1 MDSKKIGCWSGIV
14 LFAVILIF
22 FNPDDL
28 SQRGQITA
36 AVFILMGI
44 WWATE
49 ALPLPATALIPI
61 IAFPLLG
68 VEEIGVLSKEYMNKV
83 QFLFAGG
90 FMIAIAM
97 QKWNLHKRI
106 ALLVLSITGFRSE
119 RLIAGFMIASFILS
133 MWIMNTSTT
142 IMLLPIGISIIQAIN
157 DSIKNL
163 SEDQK
168 LNFQVCLLLG
178 IAYSSSLG
186 GITTPIG
193 TAPNGVLIQ
202 YAFENYNLDIGFID
216 WFSIAAP
223 FSILSVPI
231 IWFVLTKFLFP
242 INFSDTG
249 SAEKILLE
257 IKDEL
262 GVMSKEEKIVSFVF
276 LFTALGWV
284 FRKIIDDLPFLF
296 LLEDAVISMMGGLSL
311 FFLTS
316 NQKRLLDW
324 DDIQNKFPWGLIFL
338 FGGGMTLAYVVNDSG
353 LAIWL
358 ANLVPSEASLILV
371 LFIVIG
377 MVIAL
382 TELTSNLTTTITFI
396 PIIAGIGINIGV
408 NPMLLIV
415 PLTIAASCA
424 FMLPVATPPNSI
436 VYASGYIPINRM
448 VRAGIFLNIICGLL
462 LLALNYLF
470 PNSFQLFV

>member
-1 MDSKKIGCWSGIV
+1 MDSKKIGFWAGLILFFVV
-14 LFAVILIF
+14 LFF
-22 FNPDDL
+22 FSPDDL
-28 SQRGQITA
+28 SNRGQITA
-36 AVFILMGI
+36 AIFVLMGI

-49 ALPLPATALIPI
+49 ALPLPATALIPLV
-61 IAFPLLG
+61 AFPLLG
-68 VEEIGVLSKEYMNKV
+68 VEQIGVLSKEYMNKV

-106 ALLVLSITGFRSE
+106 ALFVLTITGFKSE
-119 RLIAGFMIASFILS
+119 RLIAGFMLASFILS

-163 SEDQK
+163 TEDQK

-216 WFSIAAP
+216 WFKVAAP
-223 FSILSVPI
+223 FSLVSLPI
-231 IWFVLTKFLFP
+231 IWIVLTKFLFP

-249 SAEKILLE
+249 SAKKILIDIE
-257 IKDEL
+257 IEL
-262 GVMSKEEKIVSFVF
+262 GSMTKEEKIISGVF

-284 FRKIIDDLPFLF
+284 FRKLIDDLPYMF
-296 LLEDAVISMMGGLSL
+296 LLEDAVISMIGGLSL

-316 NQKRLLDW
+316 NNRALINW
-324 DDIQNKFPWGLIFL
+324 DDVQSKFPWGLIFL
-338 FGGGMTLAYVVNDSG
+338 FGGGMALAYVVNDSG

-358 ANLVPSEASLILV
+358 ANLVPNEANLVIV
-371 LFIVIG
+371 LFIVIAL
-377 MVIAL
+377 VIAL

-436 VYASGYIPINRM
+436 VYASGYIPISRM
-448 VRAGIFLNIICGLL
+448 VRAGIFLNIICGLI
-462 LLALNYLF
+462 LLAMNVLF
-470 PNSFQLFV
+470 PNSFELFS

>member
-1 MDSKKIGCWSGIV
+1 MDSKKIGFWAGLILFFVV
-14 LFAVILIF
+14 LFF
-22 FNPDDL
+22 FSPDDL
-28 SQRGQITA
+28 SNRGRITA
-36 AVFILMGI
+36 AIFVLMGI

-49 ALPLPATALIPI
+49 ALPLPATALIPLV
-61 IAFPLLG
+61 AFPLLG
-68 VEEIGVLSKEYMNKV
+68 VEQIGVLSKEYMNKV

-106 ALLVLSITGFRSE
+106 ALFVLTITGFKSE
-119 RLIAGFMIASFILS
+119 RLIAGFMLASFILS

-163 SEDQK
+163 TEDQK

-216 WFSIAAP
+216 WFKVAAP
-223 FSILSVPI
+223 FSLVSLPI
-231 IWFVLTKFLFP
+231 IWIVLTKFLFP

-249 SAEKILLE
+249 SAKKILIDIE
-257 IKDEL
+257 IEL
-262 GVMSKEEKIVSFVF
+262 GSMTKEEKIISGVF

-284 FRKIIDDLPFLF
+284 FRKLIDDLPYMF
-296 LLEDAVISMMGGLSL
+296 LLEDAVISMIGGLSL

-316 NQKRLLDW
+316 NNKALINW
-324 DDIQNKFPWGLIFL
+324 DDVQSKFPWGLIFL
-338 FGGGMTLAYVVNDSG
+338 FGGGMALAYVVNDSG

-358 ANLVPSEASLILV
+358 ANLVPNEANLVIV
-371 LFIVIG
+371 LFIVIAL
-377 MVIAL
+377 VIAL

-436 VYASGYIPINRM
+436 VYASGYIPISRM
-448 VRAGIFLNIICGLL
+448 VRAGIFLNVICGLI
-462 LLALNYLF
+462 LLAMNVLF
-470 PNSFQLFV
+470 PNSFELFS

>member
-1 MDSKKIGCWSGIV
+1 M
-14 LFAVILIF
+14 
-22 FNPDDL
+22 
-28 SQRGQITA
+28 
-36 AVFILMGI
+36 
-44 WWATE
+44 
-49 ALPLPATALIPI
+49 
-61 IAFPLLG
+61 G

-157 DSIKNL
+157 DSIKDL

-223 FSILSVPI
+223 FSIISLPI
-231 IWFVLTKFLFP
+231 IWLVLTKFLFP

-249 SAEKILLE
+249 SAEKILFE

-262 GVMSKEEKIVSFVF
+262 GVMSREEKIVSFVF
-276 LFTALGWV
+276 CL
-284 FRKIIDDLPFLF
+284 LP
-296 LLEDAVISMMGGLSL
+296 
-311 FFLTS
+311 
-316 NQKRLLDW
+316 W
-324 DDIQNKFPWGLIFL
+324 DGC
-338 FGGGMTLAYVVNDSG
+338 
-353 LAIWL
+353 
-358 ANLVPSEASLILV
+358 SEK
-371 LFIVIG
+371 
-377 MVIAL
+377 
-382 TELTSNLTTTITFI
+382 
-396 PIIAGIGINIGV
+396 
-408 NPMLLIV
+408 
-415 PLTIAASCA
+415 
-424 FMLPVATPPNSI
+424 
-436 VYASGYIPINRM
+436 
-448 VRAGIFLNIICGLL
+448 
-462 LLALNYLF
+462 
-470 PNSFQLFV
+470 

>member
-1 MDSKKIGCWSGIV
+1 MDSKKIGFWSGLV
-14 LFAVILIF
+14 LFAAILIF

-106 ALLVLSITGFRSE
+106 ALIVLSITGFKSE

-223 FSILSVPI
+223 FSIISLPI
-231 IWFVLTKFLFP
+231 IWLVLTKFLFP

-249 SAEKILLE
+249 SAEKILFE
-257 IKDEL
+257 IKEEL
-262 GVMSKEEKIVSFVF
+262 GVMSREEKIVSLVF

-324 DDIQNKFPWGLIFL
+324 EDIQNKFPWGLIFL

-358 ANLVPSEASLILV
+358 ANLVPNEASLILV
-371 LFIVIG
+371 LFILIA

>member
-1 MDSKKIGCWSGIV
+1 MDSKKIGFWAGLILFFVV
-14 LFAVILIF
+14 LFF
-22 FNPDDL
+22 FSPDDL
-28 SQRGQITA
+28 SNRGQITA
-36 AVFILMGI
+36 AIFVLMGI

-49 ALPLPATALIPI
+49 ALPLPATALIPLV
-61 IAFPLLG
+61 AFPLLG
-68 VEEIGVLSKEYMNKV
+68 VEQIGVLSKEYMNKV

-106 ALLVLSITGFRSE
+106 ALFVLTITGFKSE
-119 RLIAGFMIASFILS
+119 RLIAGFMLASFILS

-163 SEDQK
+163 TEDQK

-216 WFSIAAP
+216 WFKVAAP
-223 FSILSVPI
+223 FSLVSLPI
-231 IWFVLTKFLFP
+231 IWIVLTKFLFP

-249 SAEKILLE
+249 SAKKILIDIE
-257 IKDEL
+257 IEL
-262 GVMSKEEKIVSFVF
+262 GSMTKEEKIISGVF

-284 FRKIIDDLPFLF
+284 FRKLIDDLPYMF
-296 LLEDAVISMMGGLSL
+296 LLEDAVISMIGGLSL

-316 NQKRLLDW
+316 NNRALINW
-324 DDIQNKFPWGLIFL
+324 DDVQSKFPWGLIFL
-338 FGGGMTLAYVVNDSG
+338 FGGGMALAYVVNDSG

-358 ANLVPSEASLILV
+358 ANLVPNEANLVIV
-371 LFIVIG
+371 LFIVIAL
-377 MVIAL
+377 VIAL

-436 VYASGYIPINRM
+436 VYASGYIPISRM
-448 VRAGIFLNIICGLL
+448 VRAGIFLNVICGLI
-462 LLALNYLF
+462 LLAMNVLF
-470 PNSFQLFV
+470 PNSFELFS

>member
-1 MDSKKIGCWSGIV
+1 MDSKKIGFWAGLILFFVV
-14 LFAVILIF
+14 LFF
-22 FNPDDL
+22 FSPDNL
-28 SQRGQITA
+28 SNRGQITA
-36 AVFILMGI
+36 AIFVLMGI

-49 ALPLPATALIPI
+49 ALPLPATALIPLV
-61 IAFPLLG
+61 AFPILG
-68 VEEIGVLSKEYMNKV
+68 VEQIGVLSKEYMNKV

-106 ALLVLSITGFRSE
+106 ALFVLTITGFKSE
-119 RLIAGFMIASFILS
+119 RLIAGFMLASFILS

-163 SEDQK
+163 TEDQK

-216 WFSIAAP
+216 WFKVAAP
-223 FSILSVPI
+223 FSLVSLPI
-231 IWFVLTKFLFP
+231 IWIVLTKFLFP

-249 SAEKILLE
+249 GAKKILIDIE
-257 IKDEL
+257 IEL
-262 GVMSKEEKIVSFVF
+262 GSMTKEEKIISGVF

-284 FRKIIDDLPFLF
+284 FRKLIDDLPYMF
-296 LLEDAVISMMGGLSL
+296 LLEDAVISMIGGLSL

-316 NQKRLLDW
+316 NNRALINW
-324 DDIQNKFPWGLIFL
+324 DDVQSKFPWGLIFL
-338 FGGGMTLAYVVNDSG
+338 FGGGMALAYVVNDSG

-358 ANLVPSEASLILV
+358 ANLVPNEANLVLV
-371 LFIVIG
+371 LFIVIAL
-377 MVIAL
+377 VIAL

-436 VYASGYIPINRM
+436 VYASGYIPISRM
-448 VRAGIFLNIICGLL
+448 VRAGIFLNVICGLI
-462 LLALNYLF
+462 LLAMNVLF
-470 PNSFQLFV
+470 PNSFELFS

>member
-1 MDSKKIGCWSGIV
+1 MDSKKIGFWAGLILFFVV
-14 LFAVILIF
+14 LFF
-22 FNPDDL
+22 FSPDDL
-28 SQRGQITA
+28 SNRGRITA
-36 AVFILMGI
+36 AIFVLMGI

-49 ALPLPATALIPI
+49 ALPLPATALISLV
-61 IAFPLLG
+61 AFPLLG
-68 VEEIGVLSKEYMNKV
+68 VEQIGVLSKEYMNKV

-106 ALLVLSITGFRSE
+106 ALFVLTITGFKSE
-119 RLIAGFMIASFILS
+119 RLIAGFMLASFILS

-163 SEDQK
+163 TEDQK

-216 WFSIAAP
+216 WFKVAAP
-223 FSILSVPI
+223 FSLVSLPI
-231 IWFVLTKFLFP
+231 IWIVLTKFLFP

-249 SAEKILLE
+249 SAKKILIDIE
-257 IKDEL
+257 IEL
-262 GVMSKEEKIVSFVF
+262 GSMTKEEKIISGVF

-284 FRKIIDDLPFLF
+284 FRKLIDDLPYMF
-296 LLEDAVISMMGGLSL
+296 LLEDAVISMIGGLSL

-316 NQKRLLDW
+316 NNKALINW
-324 DDIQNKFPWGLIFL
+324 DDVQSKFPWGLIFL
-338 FGGGMTLAYVVNDSG
+338 FGGGMALAYVVNDSG

-358 ANLVPSEASLILV
+358 ANLVPNEANLVIV
-371 LFIVIG
+371 LFIVIAL
-377 MVIAL
+377 VIAL

-436 VYASGYIPINRM
+436 VYASGYIPISRM
-448 VRAGIFLNIICGLL
+448 VRAGIFLNVICGLI
-462 LLALNYLF
+462 LLAMNVLF
-470 PNSFQLFV
+470 PNSFELFS

>member
-1 MDSKKIGCWSGIV
+1 MDSKKIGFWAGLILFFVV
-14 LFAVILIF
+14 LFF
-22 FNPDDL
+22 FSPDDL
-28 SQRGQITA
+28 SNRGQITA
-36 AVFILMGI
+36 AIFVLMGI

-49 ALPLPATALIPI
+49 ALPLPATALIPLV
-61 IAFPLLG
+61 AFPLLG
-68 VEEIGVLSKEYMNKV
+68 VEQIGVLSKEYMNKV

-106 ALLVLSITGFRSE
+106 ALFVLTITGFKSE
-119 RLIAGFMIASFILS
+119 RLIAGFMLASFILS

-163 SEDQK
+163 TEDQK

-216 WFSIAAP
+216 WFKVAAP
-223 FSILSVPI
+223 FSLVSLPI
-231 IWFVLTKFLFP
+231 IWIVLTKFLFP

-249 SAEKILLE
+249 SAKKILIDIE
-257 IKDEL
+257 IEL
-262 GVMSKEEKIVSFVF
+262 GSMTKEEKIISGVF

-284 FRKIIDDLPFLF
+284 FRKLIDDLPYMF
-296 LLEDAVISMMGGLSL
+296 LLEDAVISMIGGLSL

-316 NQKRLLDW
+316 NNRALINW
-324 DDIQNKFPWGLIFL
+324 DDVQSKFPWGLIFL
-338 FGGGMTLAYVVNDSG
+338 FGGGMALAYVVNDSG

-358 ANLVPSEASLILV
+358 ANLVPNEANLVLV
-371 LFIVIG
+371 LFIVIAL
-377 MVIAL
+377 VIAL

-436 VYASGYIPINRM
+436 VYASGYIPISRM
-448 VRAGIFLNIICGLL
+448 VRAGIFLNVICGLI
-462 LLALNYLF
+462 LLAMNVLF
-470 PNSFQLFV
+470 PNSFELFS

>member
-1 MDSKKIGCWSGIV
+1 MS
-14 LFAVILIF
+14 
-22 FNPDDL
+22 N
-28 SQRGQITA
+28 RGRITA
-36 AVFILMGI
+36 AIFVLMGI

-49 ALPLPATALIPI
+49 ALPLPATALIPLV
-61 IAFPLLG
+61 AFPLLG
-68 VEEIGVLSKEYMNKV
+68 VEQIGVLSKEYMNKV

-106 ALLVLSITGFRSE
+106 ALFVLTITGFKSE
-119 RLIAGFMIASFILS
+119 RLIAGFMLASFILS

-163 SEDQK
+163 TEDQK

-216 WFSIAAP
+216 WFKVAAP
-223 FSILSVPI
+223 FSLVSLPI
-231 IWFVLTKFLFP
+231 IWIVLTKFLFP

-249 SAEKILLE
+249 SAKKILIDIE
-257 IKDEL
+257 VEL
-262 GVMSKEEKIVSFVF
+262 GSMTKEEKIISGVF

-284 FRKIIDDLPFLF
+284 FRKLIDDLPYMF
-296 LLEDAVISMMGGLSL
+296 LLEDAVISMIGGLSL

-316 NQKRLLDW
+316 NNRALINW
-324 DDIQNKFPWGLIFL
+324 DDVQSKFPWGLIFL
-338 FGGGMTLAYVVNDSG
+338 FGGGMALAYVVNDSG

-358 ANLVPSEASLILV
+358 ANLVPNEANLVLV
-371 LFIVIG
+371 LFIVIAL
-377 MVIAL
+377 VIAL

-436 VYASGYIPINRM
+436 VYASGYIPISRM
-448 VRAGIFLNIICGLL
+448 VRAGIFLNVICGLI
-462 LLALNYLF
+462 LLAMNVLF
-470 PNSFQLFV
+470 PNSFELFS

>member
-1 MDSKKIGCWSGIV
+1 MDSKKIGFWSGIL
-14 LFAVILIF
+14 LFITILIF

-106 ALLVLSITGFRSE
+106 ALIVLSITGFKSE

-223 FSILSVPI
+223 FSIISLPI
-231 IWFVLTKFLFP
+231 IWLVLTKFLFP

-249 SAEKILLE
+249 SAKKILFE
-257 IKDEL
+257 IKEEL
-262 GVMSKEEKIVSFVF
+262 GDMSREEKIVSLVF
-276 LFTALGWV
+276 MFTALGWV

-296 LLEDAVISMMGGLSL
+296 LLEDAVISMIGGLSL

-316 NQKRLLDW
+316 NKKRLLEW
-324 DDIQNKFPWGLIFL
+324 EEIQNKFPWGLIFL
-338 FGGGMTLAYVVNDSG
+338 FGGGMSLAYVVNDSG

-358 ANLVPSEASLILV
+358 ANLVPSEASLIFV
-371 LFIVIG
+371 LFIVIA
-377 MVIAL
+377 MVIVL

>member
-1 MDSKKIGCWSGIV
+1 MDSKKIGFWSGII
-14 LFAVILIF
+14 LFTAILIF

-193 TAPNGVLIQ
+193 TAPNGVFIQ

-223 FSILSVPI
+223 FSILSLPI

-249 SAEKILLE
+249 SAEKILFE
-257 IKDEL
+257 IKEEL
-262 GVMSKEEKIVSFVF
+262 GVMSREEKIVSFVF

-316 NQKRLLDW
+316 NKKRLLDW
-324 DDIQNKFPWGLIFL
+324 EDIQNKFPWGLIFL

-371 LFIVIG
+371 LFIVIA

-436 VYASGYIPINRM
+436 VYASGYIPISRM

>member
-1 MDSKKIGCWSGIV
+1 MDSKKIGFWSGIV
-14 LFAVILIF
+14 LFAAILIF

-223 FSILSVPI
+223 FSILSLPI

-249 SAEKILLE
+249 SAENILLE
-257 IKDEL
+257 IKNEL

-276 LFTALGWV
+276 LFTALG
-284 FRKIIDDLPFLF
+284 
-296 LLEDAVISMMGGLSL
+296 LSL
-311 FFLTS
+311 
-316 NQKRLLDW
+316 
-324 DDIQNKFPWGLIFL
+324 IHI
-338 FGGGMTLAYVVNDSG
+338 
-353 LAIWL
+353 
-358 ANLVPSEASLILV
+358 
-371 LFIVIG
+371 
-377 MVIAL
+377 
-382 TELTSNLTTTITFI
+382 
-396 PIIAGIGINIGV
+396 
-408 NPMLLIV
+408 
-415 PLTIAASCA
+415 
-424 FMLPVATPPNSI
+424 
-436 VYASGYIPINRM
+436 
-448 VRAGIFLNIICGLL
+448 
-462 LLALNYLF
+462 
-470 PNSFQLFV
+470 

>member
-1 MDSKKIGCWSGIV
+1 MDSKKIGFWSGII
-14 LFAVILIF
+14 LFTAILIF
-22 FNPDDL
+22 FNPDNL

-223 FSILSVPI
+223 FSILSLPI

-249 SAEKILLE
+249 SAEKILFE

-262 GVMSKEEKIVSFVF
+262 GVMSREEKIVSFVF

-316 NQKRLLDW
+316 NKKRLLDW
-324 DDIQNKFPWGLIFL
+324 EDIQNKFPWGLIFL

-371 LFIVIG
+371 LFIVIA

-396 PIIAGIGINIGV
+396 PIIAGIGIKIGV

-436 VYASGYIPINRM
+436 VYASGYIPISRM

>member
-1 MDSKKIGCWSGIV
+1 MDSKKIGFWSGII
-14 LFAVILIF
+14 LFTAILIF

-90 FMIAIAM
+90 FMIAIAT

-223 FSILSVPI
+223 FSILSLPI

-249 SAEKILLE
+249 SAEKILFE

-262 GVMSKEEKIVSFVF
+262 GVMSREEKIVSFVF

-316 NQKRLLDW
+316 NKKRLLDW
-324 DDIQNKFPWGLIFL
+324 EDIQNKFPWGLIFL

-371 LFIVIG
+371 LFIVIA

-436 VYASGYIPINRM
+436 VYASGYIPISRM

>member
-1 MDSKKIGCWSGIV
+1 MDSKKIGFWSGII
-14 LFAVILIF
+14 LFTAILIF

-119 RLIAGFMIASFILS
+119 RLIAGFMIASCILS

-157 DSIKNL
+157 DSNKNL

-168 LNFQVCLLLG
+168 QNFQVCLLLG

-223 FSILSVPI
+223 FSILSLPI

-249 SAEKILLE
+249 SAEKILFE
-257 IKDEL
+257 IKEEL
-262 GVMSKEEKIVSFVF
+262 GVMSREEKIVSFVF

-324 DDIQNKFPWGLIFL
+324 EDIQDKFPWGLIFL

-371 LFIVIG
+371 LFIVIA
-377 MVIAL
+377 MVIDL

-436 VYASGYIPINRM
+436 VYASGYIPISRM

>member
-1 MDSKKIGCWSGIV
+1 MDSKKIGFWSGIV

-223 FSILSVPI
+223 FSIISLPI
-231 IWFVLTKFLFP
+231 IWLVLTKFLFP

-249 SAEKILLE
+249 SAEKILFE
-257 IKDEL
+257 IKEEL

-324 DDIQNKFPWGLIFL
+324 EDIQNKFPWGLIFL

-358 ANLVPSEASLILV
+358 ANLVPNEASLILV
-371 LFIVIG
+371 LFIVIA

>member
-1 MDSKKIGCWSGIV
+1 MDSKKIGFWSGIV

-223 FSILSVPI
+223 FSVLSLPI

-316 NQKRLLDW
+316 NKKRLLDW
-324 DDIQNKFPWGLIFL
+324 EDIQNKFPWGLIFL

-371 LFIVIG
+371 LFIVIA

-436 VYASGYIPINRM
+436 VYASGYIPISRM

>member
-1 MDSKKIGCWSGIV
+1 MDSKKIGFWSGIV
-14 LFAVILIF
+14 LFAAILIF

-193 TAPNGVLIQ
+193 TAPYGVLIQ

-223 FSILSVPI
+223 FSVLSLPI

-316 NQKRLLDW
+316 NKKRLLDW
-324 DDIQNKFPWGLIFL
+324 EDIQNKFPWGLIFL

-371 LFIVIG
+371 LFIVIA

-436 VYASGYIPINRM
+436 VYASGYIPISRM

>member
-1 MDSKKIGCWSGIV
+1 MDSKKIGFWSGIL
-14 LFAVILIF
+14 LFFVILIF

-106 ALLVLSITGFRSE
+106 ALIVLSITGFKSE

-223 FSILSVPI
+223 FSIISLPI
-231 IWFVLTKFLFP
+231 IWLVLTKFLFP

-249 SAEKILLE
+249 SAEKILFE
-257 IKDEL
+257 IKEEL
-262 GVMSKEEKIVSFVF
+262 GVMSREEKIVSLVF

-324 DDIQNKFPWGLIFL
+324 EDIQNKFPWGLIFL

-358 ANLVPSEASLILV
+358 ANLVPNEASLILV
-371 LFIVIG
+371 LFIVIA
-377 MVIAL
+377 MVIVL

-436 VYASGYIPINRM
+436 VYASGYVPINRM

-470 PNSFQLFV
+470 PNSFQLFM

>member
-1 MDSKKIGCWSGIV
+1 MDSKKIGFWAGLILFFVV
-14 LFAVILIF
+14 LFF
-22 FNPDDL
+22 FSPDDL
-28 SQRGQITA
+28 SSRGQITA
-36 AVFILMGI
+36 AIFVLMGI

-49 ALPLPATALIPI
+49 ALPLPATALIPLV
-61 IAFPLLG
+61 AFPLLG
-68 VEEIGVLSKEYMNKV
+68 VEQIGVLSKEYMNKV

-106 ALLVLSITGFRSE
+106 ALFVLTITGFKSE
-119 RLIAGFMIASFILS
+119 RLIAGFMLASFILS

-163 SEDQK
+163 TEDQK

-216 WFSIAAP
+216 WFKVAAP
-223 FSILSVPI
+223 FSLVSLPI
-231 IWFVLTKFLFP
+231 IWIVLTKFLFP

-249 SAEKILLE
+249 SAKKILIDIE
-257 IKDEL
+257 IEL
-262 GVMSKEEKIVSFVF
+262 GSMTKEEKIISGVF

-284 FRKIIDDLPFLF
+284 FRKLIDDLPYMF
-296 LLEDAVISMMGGLSL
+296 LLEDAVISMIGGLSL

-316 NQKRLLDW
+316 NNKALINW
-324 DDIQNKFPWGLIFL
+324 DDVQSKFPWGLIFL
-338 FGGGMTLAYVVNDSG
+338 FGGGMALAYVVND
-353 LAIWL
+353 L
-358 ANLVPSEASLILV
+358 SLIH
-371 LFIVIG
+371 I
-377 MVIAL
+377 
-382 TELTSNLTTTITFI
+382 
-396 PIIAGIGINIGV
+396 
-408 NPMLLIV
+408 
-415 PLTIAASCA
+415 
-424 FMLPVATPPNSI
+424 
-436 VYASGYIPINRM
+436 
-448 VRAGIFLNIICGLL
+448 
-462 LLALNYLF
+462 
-470 PNSFQLFV
+470 

>member
-1 MDSKKIGCWSGIV
+1 MDSKKIGFWSGIL
-14 LFAVILIF
+14 LFITILIF

-106 ALLVLSITGFRSE
+106 ALLVLSITGFKSE

-193 TAPNGVLIQ
+193 TAPNGILIQ

-223 FSILSVPI
+223 FSILSLPI

-257 IKDEL
+257 IKEEL
-262 GVMSKEEKIVSFVF
+262 GVMSREEKIVSFVF

-316 NQKRLLDW
+316 NKKRLLDW
-324 DDIQNKFPWGLIFL
+324 EDIQNKFPWGLIFL

-358 ANLVPSEASLILV
+358 ANLVPNEASLILV
-371 LFIVIG
+371 LFIVIA

>member
-1 MDSKKIGCWSGIV
+1 MDSKKIGFWAGLILFFVV
-14 LFAVILIF
+14 LFF
-22 FNPDDL
+22 FSPDDL
-28 SQRGQITA
+28 SNRGQITA
-36 AVFILMGI
+36 AIFVLMGI

-49 ALPLPATALIPI
+49 ALPLPATALIPLV
-61 IAFPLLG
+61 AFPLLG
-68 VEEIGVLSKEYMNKV
+68 VEQIGVLSKEYMNKV

-106 ALLVLSITGFRSE
+106 ALFVLTITGFKSE
-119 RLIAGFMIASFILS
+119 RLIAGFMLASFILS

-163 SEDQK
+163 TEDQK

-216 WFSIAAP
+216 WFKVAAP
-223 FSILSVPI
+223 FSLVSLPI
-231 IWFVLTKFLFP
+231 IWIVLTKFLFP

-249 SAEKILLE
+249 SAKKILIDIE
-257 IKDEL
+257 IEL
-262 GVMSKEEKIVSFVF
+262 GPMTKEEKIISGVF

-284 FRKIIDDLPFLF
+284 FRKLIDDLPYLF
-296 LLEDAVISMMGGLSL
+296 LLEDAVISMIGGLSL

-316 NQKRLLDW
+316 NNRALINW
-324 DDIQNKFPWGLIFL
+324 DDVQSKFPWGLIFL
-338 FGGGMTLAYVVNDSG
+338 FGGGMALAYVVNDSG

-358 ANLVPSEASLILV
+358 ANLVPNEANLVLV
-371 LFIVIG
+371 LFIVIAL
-377 MVIAL
+377 VIAL

-436 VYASGYIPINRM
+436 VYASGYIPISRM
-448 VRAGIFLNIICGLL
+448 VRAGIFLNVICGLI
-462 LLALNYLF
+462 LLAMNVLF
-470 PNSFQLFV
+470 PNSFELFS

>member
-1 MDSKKIGCWSGIV
+1 MDSKKIGFWSGIL
-14 LFAVILIF
+14 LFFVILIF

-49 ALPLPATALIPI
+49 ALPLPVTALIPI

-68 VEEIGVLSKEYMNKV
+68 VEQIGVLSKEYMNKV

-106 ALLVLSITGFRSE
+106 ALLVLSITGFKSE

-163 SEDQK
+163 SEGQK

-223 FSILSVPI
+223 FSVISLPI
-231 IWFVLTKFLFP
+231 IWLVLTKFLFP

-249 SAEKILLE
+249 NAEKILFE
-257 IKDEL
+257 IKEEL
-262 GVMSKEEKIVSFVF
+262 GVMSREEKTVSLVF

-284 FRKIIDDLPFLF
+284 FRKIIDDLPFLY
-296 LLEDAVISMMGGLSL
+296 LLEDAVISMVGGLSL

-324 DDIQNKFPWGLIFL
+324 EDIQNKFPWGLIFL

-358 ANLVPSEASLILV
+358 ANLVPNEASLILV
-371 LFIVIG
+371 LFIVIA

>member
-1 MDSKKIGCWSGIV
+1 MDSKKIGFWAGLILFFVV
-14 LFAVILIF
+14 LFF
-22 FNPDDL
+22 FSPVDL
-28 SQRGQITA
+28 SSRGQITA
-36 AVFILMGI
+36 AIFVLMGI

-49 ALPLPATALIPI
+49 ALPLPVTALIPLV
-61 IAFPLLG
+61 AFPLLG
-68 VEEIGVLSKEYMNKV
+68 VEQIGVLSKEYMNKV

-106 ALLVLSITGFRSE
+106 ALFVLTITGFKSE
-119 RLIAGFMIASFILS
+119 RLIAGFMLASFILS

-163 SEDQK
+163 TEDQK

-216 WFSIAAP
+216 WFKVAAP
-223 FSILSVPI
+223 FSLVSLPI
-231 IWFVLTKFLFP
+231 IWIVLTKFLFP

-249 SAEKILLE
+249 SAKKIL
-257 IKDEL
+257 KDIETEL
-262 GVMSKEEKIVSFVF
+262 GSMTKEEKIISGVF

-284 FRKIIDDLPFLF
+284 FRKLIDDLPYMF
-296 LLEDAVISMMGGLSL
+296 LLEDAVISMIGGLSL
-311 FFLTS
+311 FFLTY
-316 NQKRLLDW
+316 NNKALINR
-324 DDIQNKFPWGLIFL
+324 DDVQSKFPWGLIFL
-338 FGGGMTLAYVVNDSG
+338 FGGGMALAYVVNDSG

-358 ANLVPSEASLILV
+358 ANLVPNEANLVLV
-371 LFIVIG
+371 LFIVIAL
-377 MVIAL
+377 VIAL

-436 VYASGYIPINRM
+436 VYASGYIPISRM
-448 VRAGIFLNIICGLL
+448 VRAGIFLNVICGLI
-462 LLALNYLF
+462 LLAMNVLF
-470 PNSFQLFV
+470 PNSFELFS

>member
-1 MDSKKIGCWSGIV
+1 MDSKKIGFWSGIL
-14 LFAVILIF
+14 LFFVILIF

-119 RLIAGFMIASFILS
+119 RLIAGFMIASFVLS

-163 SEDQK
+163 SENQK

-202 YAFENYNLDIGFID
+202 YAFENYNLDIGFVD

-223 FSILSVPI
+223 FSIISLPI
-231 IWFVLTKFLFP
+231 IWLVLTKFLFP

-249 SAEKILLE
+249 SAEKILFE
-257 IKDEL
+257 IKEEL
-262 GVMSKEEKIVSFVF
+262 GVMSREEKIVSLVF

-284 FRKIIDDLPFLF
+284 FRKIIDDIPFLF

-324 DDIQNKFPWGLIFL
+324 EDIQNKFPWGLIFL

-358 ANLVPSEASLILV
+358 ANLVPNEASLILV
-371 LFIVIG
+371 LFIVIA

>member
-1 MDSKKIGCWSGIV
+1 MDSKKIGFWAGLILFFVV
-14 LFAVILIF
+14 LFF
-22 FNPDDL
+22 FSPDDL
-28 SQRGQITA
+28 SNRGQITA
-36 AVFILMGI
+36 AIFVLMGI

-49 ALPLPATALIPI
+49 ALPLPATALIPLV
-61 IAFPLLG
+61 AFPLLG
-68 VEEIGVLSKEYMNKV
+68 VEQIGVLSKEYMNKV

-106 ALLVLSITGFRSE
+106 ALFVLTITGFKSE
-119 RLIAGFMIASFILS
+119 RLIAGFMLASFILS

-142 IMLLPIGISIIQAIN
+142 IMLLPIGVSIIQAIN

-163 SEDQK
+163 TEDQK

-216 WFSIAAP
+216 WFKVAAP
-223 FSILSVPI
+223 FSLVSLPI
-231 IWFVLTKFLFP
+231 IWIVLTKFLFP

-249 SAEKILLE
+249 SAKKILIDIE
-257 IKDEL
+257 IEL
-262 GVMSKEEKIVSFVF
+262 GSMTKEEKIISGVF

-284 FRKIIDDLPFLF
+284 FRKLIDDLPYMF
-296 LLEDAVISMMGGLSL
+296 LLEDAVISMIGGLSL

-316 NQKRLLDW
+316 NNRALINW
-324 DDIQNKFPWGLIFL
+324 DDVQSKFPWGLIFL
-338 FGGGMTLAYVVNDSG
+338 FGGGMALAYVVNDSG

-358 ANLVPSEASLILV
+358 ANLVPNEANLVIV
-371 LFIVIG
+371 LFIVIAL
-377 MVIAL
+377 VIAL

-436 VYASGYIPINRM
+436 VYASGYIPISRM
-448 VRAGIFLNIICGLL
+448 VRAGIFLNVICGLI
-462 LLALNYLF
+462 LLAMNVLF
-470 PNSFQLFV
+470 PNSFELFS

>member
-1 MDSKKIGCWSGIV
+1 MDSKKIGFWSGII
-14 LFAVILIF
+14 LFTAILIF

-28 SQRGQITA
+28 SERGQITA

-163 SEDQK
+163 SEDQQ

-223 FSILSVPI
+223 FSILSLPI

-249 SAEKILLE
+249 SAEKILFE

-262 GVMSKEEKIVSFVF
+262 GVMSREEKIVSFVF
-276 LFTALGWV
+276 LFTALG
-284 FRKIIDDLPFLF
+284 
-296 LLEDAVISMMGGLSL
+296 LSL
-311 FFLTS
+311 
-316 NQKRLLDW
+316 
-324 DDIQNKFPWGLIFL
+324 IHI
-338 FGGGMTLAYVVNDSG
+338 
-353 LAIWL
+353 
-358 ANLVPSEASLILV
+358 
-371 LFIVIG
+371 
-377 MVIAL
+377 
-382 TELTSNLTTTITFI
+382 
-396 PIIAGIGINIGV
+396 
-408 NPMLLIV
+408 
-415 PLTIAASCA
+415 
-424 FMLPVATPPNSI
+424 
-436 VYASGYIPINRM
+436 
-448 VRAGIFLNIICGLL
+448 
-462 LLALNYLF
+462 
-470 PNSFQLFV
+470 

>member
-1 MDSKKIGCWSGIV
+1 MDSKKIGFWAGLILFFVV
-14 LFAVILIF
+14 LFF
-22 FNPDDL
+22 FSPDDL
-28 SQRGQITA
+28 SSRGQITA
-36 AVFILMGI
+36 AIFVLMGI

-49 ALPLPATALIPI
+49 ALPLPVTALIPLV
-61 IAFPLLG
+61 AFPLLG
-68 VEEIGVLSKEYMNKV
+68 VEQIGVLSKEYMNKV

-106 ALLVLSITGFRSE
+106 ALFVLTITGFKSE
-119 RLIAGFMIASFILS
+119 RLIAGFMLASFILS

-216 WFSIAAP
+216 WFKVAAP
-223 FSILSVPI
+223 FSLVSLPI
-231 IWFVLTKFLFP
+231 IWIVLTKFLFP

-249 SAEKILLE
+249 SAKKILIDIE
-257 IKDEL
+257 IEL
-262 GVMSKEEKIVSFVF
+262 GSMTKEEKIISGVF

-284 FRKIIDDLPFLF
+284 FRKLIDDLPYMF
-296 LLEDAVISMMGGLSL
+296 LLEDAVISMIGGLSL

-316 NQKRLLDW
+316 NNKALINW
-324 DDIQNKFPWGLIFL
+324 DDVQSKFPWGLIFL
-338 FGGGMTLAYVVNDSG
+338 FGGGMALAYVVNDSG

-358 ANLVPSEASLILV
+358 ANLVPNEANLVIV
-371 LFIVIG
+371 LFIVIAL
-377 MVIAL
+377 VIAL

-436 VYASGYIPINRM
+436 VYASGYIPISRM
-448 VRAGIFLNIICGLL
+448 VRAGIFLNVICGLI
-462 LLALNYLF
+462 LLAMNVLF
-470 PNSFQLFV
+470 PNSFELFS

>member
-1 MDSKKIGCWSGIV
+1 MDSKKIGFWAGLILFFVV
-14 LFAVILIF
+14 LFF
-22 FNPDDL
+22 FSPDDL
-28 SQRGQITA
+28 SNRGQITA
-36 AVFILMGI
+36 AIFVLMGI

-49 ALPLPATALIPI
+49 ALPLPATALIPLV
-61 IAFPLLG
+61 AFPLLG
-68 VEEIGVLSKEYMNKV
+68 VEQIGVLSKEYMNKV

-106 ALLVLSITGFRSE
+106 ALFVLTITGFKSE
-119 RLIAGFMIASFILS
+119 RLIAGFMLASFILS

-163 SEDQK
+163 TEDQK

-216 WFSIAAP
+216 WFKVAAP
-223 FSILSVPI
+223 FSLVSLPI
-231 IWFVLTKFLFP
+231 IWIVLTKFLFP

-249 SAEKILLE
+249 SAKKILNDIE
-257 IKDEL
+257 IEL
-262 GVMSKEEKIVSFVF
+262 GSMTKEEKIISGVF

-284 FRKIIDDLPFLF
+284 FRKLIDDLPYMF
-296 LLEDAVISMMGGLSL
+296 LLEDAVISMIGGLSL

-316 NQKRLLDW
+316 NNKALINW
-324 DDIQNKFPWGLIFL
+324 DDVQSKFPWGLIFL
-338 FGGGMTLAYVVNDSG
+338 FGGGMALAYVVNDSG

-358 ANLVPSEASLILV
+358 ANLVPNEANLVLV
-371 LFIVIG
+371 LFIVIAL
-377 MVIAL
+377 VIAL

-436 VYASGYIPINRM
+436 VYASGYIPISRM
-448 VRAGIFLNIICGLL
+448 VRAGIFLNVICGLI
-462 LLALNYLF
+462 LLAMNVLF
-470 PNSFQLFV
+470 PNSFELFS

>member
-1 MDSKKIGCWSGIV
+1 MDSKKIGFWAGLILFFVV
-14 LFAVILIF
+14 LFF
-22 FNPDDL
+22 FSPDDL
-28 SQRGQITA
+28 SNRGQITA
-36 AVFILMGI
+36 AIFVLMGI

-49 ALPLPATALIPI
+49 ALPLPATALIPLV
-61 IAFPLLG
+61 AFPLLG
-68 VEEIGVLSKEYMNKV
+68 VEQIGVLSKEYMNKV

-106 ALLVLSITGFRSE
+106 ALFVLTITGFKSE
-119 RLIAGFMIASFILS
+119 RLIAGFMLASFILS

-163 SEDQK
+163 TEDQK

-216 WFSIAAP
+216 WFKVAAP
-223 FSILSVPI
+223 FSLVSLPI
-231 IWFVLTKFLFP
+231 IWIVLTKFLFP

-249 SAEKILLE
+249 SAKKILTDIE
-257 IKDEL
+257 IEL
-262 GVMSKEEKIVSFVF
+262 GSMTKEEKIISGVF

-284 FRKIIDDLPFLF
+284 FRKLIDDLPYMF
-296 LLEDAVISMMGGLSL
+296 LLEDAVISMIGGLSL

-316 NQKRLLDW
+316 NNRALINW
-324 DDIQNKFPWGLIFL
+324 DDVQSKFPWGLIFL
-338 FGGGMTLAYVVNDSG
+338 FGGGMALAYVVNDSG

-358 ANLVPSEASLILV
+358 ANLVPNEANLVLV
-371 LFIVIG
+371 LFIVIAL
-377 MVIAL
+377 VIAL

-436 VYASGYIPINRM
+436 VYASGYIPISRM
-448 VRAGIFLNIICGLL
+448 VRAGIFLNVICGLI
-462 LLALNYLF
+462 LLAMNVLF
-470 PNSFQLFV
+470 PNSFELFS

>member
-1 MDSKKIGCWSGIV
+1 MDSKKIGFWAGLILFFVV
-14 LFAVILIF
+14 LFF
-22 FNPDDL
+22 FSPDDL
-28 SQRGQITA
+28 SNRGRITA
-36 AVFILMGI
+36 AIFVLMGI

-49 ALPLPATALIPI
+49 ALPLPATALIPLV
-61 IAFPLLG
+61 AFPLLG
-68 VEEIGVLSKEYMNKV
+68 VEQIGVLSKEYMNKV

-106 ALLVLSITGFRSE
+106 ALFVLTITGFKSE
-119 RLIAGFMIASFILS
+119 RLIAGFMLASFILS

-163 SEDQK
+163 TEDQK

-216 WFSIAAP
+216 WFKVAAP
-223 FSILSVPI
+223 FSLVSLPI
-231 IWFVLTKFLFP
+231 IWIVLTKFLFP

-249 SAEKILLE
+249 SAKKILIDIE
-257 IKDEL
+257 IEL
-262 GVMSKEEKIVSFVF
+262 GSMTKEEKIISGVF

-284 FRKIIDDLPFLF
+284 FRKLIDDLPYMF
-296 LLEDAVISMMGGLSL
+296 LLEDAVISMIGGLSL

-316 NQKRLLDW
+316 NNRALINW
-324 DDIQNKFPWGLIFL
+324 DDVQSKFPWGLIFL
-338 FGGGMTLAYVVNDSG
+338 FGGGMALAYVVNDSG

-358 ANLVPSEASLILV
+358 ANLVPNEANLVLV
-371 LFIVIG
+371 LFIVIAL
-377 MVIAL
+377 VIAL

-436 VYASGYIPINRM
+436 VYASGYIPISRT
-448 VRAGIFLNIICGLL
+448 VSYTHLTLPTTP
-462 LLALNYLF
+462 Y
-470 PNSFQLFV
+470 V

>member
-1 MDSKKIGCWSGIV
+1 MDSKKIGFWSGLI
-14 LFAVILIF
+14 LFFVILLF

-28 SQRGQITA
+28 SNRGQITA
-36 AVFILMGI
+36 AIFVLMGI

-49 ALPLPATALIPI
+49 ALPLPATALIPLV
-61 IAFPLLG
+61 AFPLLG
-68 VEEIGVLSKEYMNKV
+68 VEQIGVLSKEYMNKV

-106 ALLVLSITGFRSE
+106 ALFVLTITGFKSE
-119 RLIAGFMIASFILS
+119 RLIAGFMLASFILS

-163 SEDQK
+163 TEDQK

-216 WFSIAAP
+216 WFKVAAP
-223 FSILSVPI
+223 FSLVSLPI
-231 IWFVLTKFLFP
+231 IWIVLTKFLFP

-249 SAEKILLE
+249 SAKKILIDIE
-257 IKDEL
+257 IEL
-262 GVMSKEEKIVSFVF
+262 GSMTKEEKIISGVF

-284 FRKIIDDLPFLF
+284 FRKLIDDLPYMF
-296 LLEDAVISMMGGLSL
+296 LLEDAVISMIGGLSL

-316 NQKRLLDW
+316 NNRALINW
-324 DDIQNKFPWGLIFL
+324 DDIQSKFPWGLIFL
-338 FGGGMTLAYVVNDSG
+338 FGGGMALAYVVNDSG

-358 ANLVPSEASLILV
+358 ANLVPNEANLVIV
-371 LFIVIG
+371 LFIVIAL
-377 MVIAL
+377 VIAL

-436 VYASGYIPINRM
+436 VYASGYIPISRM
-448 VRAGIFLNIICGLL
+448 VRAGIFLNVICGLI
-462 LLALNYLF
+462 LLAMNVLF
-470 PNSFQLFV
+470 PNSFELFS